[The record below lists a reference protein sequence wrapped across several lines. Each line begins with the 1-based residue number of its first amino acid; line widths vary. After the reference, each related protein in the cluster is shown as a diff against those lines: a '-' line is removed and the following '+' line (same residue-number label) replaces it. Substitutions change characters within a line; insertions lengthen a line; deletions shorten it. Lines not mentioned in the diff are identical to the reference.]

1 MPLPHLVSS
10 LDYQE
15 ETAFRSGTRRMLND
29 KQLKLELA
37 LNVAMSV
44 GESLFWKGYTRGH
57 HREVELIH
65 PAPQPAPSSGPP
77 R

>member
-10 LDYQE
+10 LDYVV
-15 ETAFRSGTRRMLND
+15 ETAFRSDTRRLPNG
-29 KQLKLELA
+29 KQLKLA

-65 PAPQPAPSSGPP
+65 PAAQPALASGPP